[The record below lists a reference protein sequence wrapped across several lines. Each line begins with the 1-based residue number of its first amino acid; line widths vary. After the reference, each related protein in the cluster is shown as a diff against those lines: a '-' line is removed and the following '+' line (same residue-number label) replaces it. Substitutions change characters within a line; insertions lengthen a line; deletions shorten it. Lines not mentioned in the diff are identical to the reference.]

1 MNELLRFS
9 WPQNFEQLKRVME
22 NLAVRAGENRI
33 TAEHVAD
40 VLRSEM
46 NLAQGETGQTSNTI
60 IDLTQ
65 SLDDINKDIVR
76 IVLDQTDGNQTEAAA
91 RLGIGRS
98 TLWRM
103 LNSNRNNNK

>member
-1 MNELLRFS
+1 
-9 WPQNFEQLKRVME
+9 
-22 NLAVRAGENRI
+22 VRAGENRI
-33 TAEHVAD
+33 TAEHVAE

-65 SLDDINKDIVR
+65 SLDDINMDIVR

-103 LNSNRNNNK
+103 LNANRSNNK

>member
-1 MNELLRFS
+1 
-9 WPQNFEQLKRVME
+9 
-22 NLAVRAGENRI
+22 
-33 TAEHVAD
+33 
-40 VLRSEM
+40 M

-65 SLDDINKDIVR
+65 SLSDINRDIVR
-76 IVLDQTDGNQTEAAA
+76 IVLEQTDGNQTEAAA

-103 LNSNRNNNK
+103 MNPNRKNNS